1 MPVFRSAML
10 AAALVASVMFS
21 LETSGGTPKPNTA
34 AGSATPADVQP
45 PLDSRAKL
53 DAWLKANQDN
63 HGPLDAFSAGGRQR
77 FLEGLAYGER
87 GVVSLPFEDLT
98 WELDQ
103 AQAQAVLTLLGLGD
117 DPIAKALRTD
127 PVPPAWRG
135 DRKTP
140 SDIDR
145 RYTQY
150 IALTGTVAEDD
161 ALTRARRM
169 DALYRQL
176 FPGTLVEQADKLTDP
191 DLLLLAR
198 ASANAAGSGSDQA
211 ATQDLLALLV
221 LLEQRGMGRGSL
233 IQDAQRA
240 LLASGKLDDARALAA
255 QHPAIA
261 LASIPTV
268 GTPADAL
275 PVGPRWWRLSAD
287 ATRMDAESADLAQ
300 TQILVLAGCH
310 FSEDAAQ
317 DIAADPELGPVF
329 ARHAHWLGQP
339 PGVEYLDAWK
349 AWNARFPNT
358 QMYLITQRSD
368 WTLLPTWRMPTYAIV
383 RDGKVVDQAS
393 GAFRN
398 VPDRRLALIAMLRRH
413 GLMPPASAKD

>member
-1 MPVFRSAML
+1 MPVLRFAAL
-10 AAALVASVMFS
+10 AAALMAGVLCSLGASARMPEPSVA
-21 LETSGGTPKPNTA
+21 A
-34 AGSATPADVQP
+34 APEAPADVRP

-53 DAWLKANQDN
+53 DAWLRANR
-63 HGPLDAFSAGGRQR
+63 GKPSPLDAFSAGGRQR
-77 FLEGLAYGER
+77 FLAGLGYGER

-103 AQAQAVLTLLGLGD
+103 AQAQAVLALLGLGD
-117 DPIAKALRTD
+117 GPIATTLRTD

-135 DRKTP
+135 DRKAP

-150 IALTGTVAEDD
+150 IEMTGAVAEGD
-161 ALTRARRM
+161 ALTRARHM

-176 FPGTLVEQADKLTDP
+176 FPKTLVEQADKLTDP

-198 ASANAAGSGSDQA
+198 AAANAAGSGSDQS

-221 LLEQRGMGRGSL
+221 VLEQRGMERGSL

-240 LLASGKLDDARALAA
+240 LLASGKLDDARALAT
-255 QHPAIA
+255 QHPPIA
-261 LASIPTV
+261 LASIPAV

-275 PVGPRWWRLSAD
+275 PTGPRWWRLSAD

-310 FSEDAAQ
+310 FSVDAAQ

-339 PGVEYLDAWK
+339 PGVEDLDAWK
-349 AWNARFPNT
+349 AWNARFPGT
-358 QMYLITQRSD
+358 PMYLITQRSD
-368 WTLLPTWRMPTYAIV
+368 WTRLPAWRMPTYAIV

-398 VPDRRLALIAMLRRH
+398 VPDRRLALIEMLRRH
-413 GLMPPASAKD
+413 GLMPPAGAKN